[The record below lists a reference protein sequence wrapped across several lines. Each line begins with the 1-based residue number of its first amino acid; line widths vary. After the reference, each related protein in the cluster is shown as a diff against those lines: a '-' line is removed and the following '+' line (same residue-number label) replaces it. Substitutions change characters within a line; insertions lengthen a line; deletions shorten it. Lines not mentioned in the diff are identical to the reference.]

1 MSELWISKKLSTS
14 SWPKKQILP
23 SSDVSEEG
31 GVTMYW
37 LFYVRDHT
45 WSVIFVYALV
55 QD

>member
-1 MSELWISKKLSTS
+1 MAKKTNIAFF
-14 SWPKKQILP
+14 WR
-23 SSDVSEEG
+23 EER

-45 WSVIFVYALV
+45 WSVIFVYALE